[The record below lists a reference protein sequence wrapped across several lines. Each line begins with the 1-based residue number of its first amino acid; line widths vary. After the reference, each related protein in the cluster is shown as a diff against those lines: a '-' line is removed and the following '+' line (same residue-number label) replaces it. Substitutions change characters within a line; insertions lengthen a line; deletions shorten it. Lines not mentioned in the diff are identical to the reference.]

1 FYAAQPDLNWRN
13 RAAAR
18 AIFDSV
24 RFWLRR
30 GVDGFRVDAIEHVFE
45 DPQLHDNPTTGR
57 TRADGTPEQKY
68 QYTARREENHEVFR
82 RLRTIVDEFPNRVI
96 MGETGAR
103 PAALAAY
110 YGGKGAEFHLP
121 LNFALMDQR
130 KLDAAAFRAVVGE
143 LERELGPRP
152 INYVLSSHD

>member
-1 FYAAQPDLNWRN
+1 FIESRSSRTNPKRDWYIWRDPQPGGGPPNNWQSLFGGSAWTFDKTRGQYYYHFFYAAQPDLNWRN

-30 GVDGFRVDAIEHVFE
+30 GVHGFRVDAIEHVFE

-103 PAALAAY
+103 P
-110 YGGKGAEFHLP
+110 
-121 LNFALMDQR
+121 
-130 KLDAAAFRAVVGE
+130 
-143 LERELGPRP
+143 
-152 INYVLSSHD
+152 